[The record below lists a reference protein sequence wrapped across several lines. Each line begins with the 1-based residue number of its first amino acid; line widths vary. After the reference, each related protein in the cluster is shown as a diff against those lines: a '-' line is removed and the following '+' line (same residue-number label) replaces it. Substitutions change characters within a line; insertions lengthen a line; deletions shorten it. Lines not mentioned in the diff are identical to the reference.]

1 MNKQILIKRFLAA
14 LMMVAA
20 KPALAHTGIGTTQ
33 GFMAGFVHP
42 WQGVDHLLVM
52 FAVGLWACLL
62 GGRALWLLPLS
73 FLMVMIAGAAWGFA
87 GFSLPFAE
95 VWVAA
100 SVVVF
105 GLIIG
110 FNTRLSANWATG
122 LVIVFALFH
131 GYVHAE
137 EIASGTAHLPYAL
150 GFLVATAFLH
160 LLGIGAGLFSLKP
173 VRLLLMSFGLACT
186 TVGCFLLAGY

>member
-1 MNKQILIKRFLAA
+1 MSKQLVLTSLLLGISQS
-14 LMMVAA
+14 
-20 KPALAHTGIGTTQ
+20 ALAHTGMGTTH

-52 FAVGLWACLL
+52 FVIGLWGCVL
-62 GGRALWLLPLS
+62 GGRALWILPLS
-73 FLMVMIAGAAWGFA
+73 FLMLMAAGAGLSFV
-87 GFSLPFAE
+87 GISLPFAE
-95 VWVAA
+95 LWVAS

-110 FNTRLSANWATG
+110 FNTRLSEHWATG
-122 LVIVFALFH
+122 LVMVFALFH

-137 EIASGTAHLPYAL
+137 EITSGTAHLPYVL
-150 GFLVATAFLH
+150 GFLVATALLH
-160 LLGIGAGLFSLKP
+160 LLGIGAGLFSTKP
-173 VRLLLMSFGLACT
+173 VRILMISFGWACA